1 MIRKILKFI
10 FDKIIQIWKILLK
23 KKYSTDSY
31 KEEKPK
37 PKPKPKKKYTKTIFP
52 YKDFMVGYVPWD
64 LHGFVIPFKDGSSW
78 NFKNFDN
85 AAELLAKHGIN
96 AIRLFA
102 YCLEDKNCF
111 VSLFHPLPKHKGK
124 FIFKYNS
131 QGILE
136 LNEEYKDEMHHR
148 LDCFHKRDIK
158 TIICLASGIKSPRYK
173 WTMWSRNYLNLSDDY
188 RRFFT
193 SQTVR
198 TIFKDYVRAIV
209 KEFDNPRVIWE
220 VINEPQGVNPN
231 ILDSWL
237 IDIINFMTKDL
248 RLPQKRIMIE
258 HIDSSIVLKWL
269 KRWKKVLY
277 SRHAVNTVWAFTRF
291 HQKGCEFQKY
301 FYGPY
306 GRRIISDSDGAS
318 TWDERLIG
326 RGLRGYS
333 WNPNFSRPASWDM
346 MSGLITD
353 YVAGGGGWIIMSAG
367 AWARKTDVPNM
378 SFWKHCAI
386 EGITREEARK
396 FGVDYKLNK
405 LPELKAIKMAVEKIM
420 EG

>member
-1 MIRKILKFI
+1 
-10 FDKIIQIWKILLK
+10 
-23 KKYSTDSY
+23 
-31 KEEKPK
+31 
-37 PKPKPKKKYTKTIFP
+37 
-52 YKDFMVGYVPWD
+52 
-64 LHGFVIPFKDGSSW
+64 
-78 NFKNFDN
+78 
-85 AAELLAKHGIN
+85 
-96 AIRLFA
+96 
-102 YCLEDKNCF
+102 
-111 VSLFHPLPKHKGK
+111 
-124 FIFKYNS
+124 
-131 QGILE
+131 
-136 LNEEYKDEMHHR
+136 MHHR

>member
-136 LNEEYKDEMHHR
+136 LN
-148 LDCFHKRDIK
+148 
-158 TIICLASGIKSPRYK
+158 
-173 WTMWSRNYLNLSDDY
+173 
-188 RRFFT
+188 
-193 SQTVR
+193 
-198 TIFKDYVRAIV
+198 
-209 KEFDNPRVIWE
+209 
-220 VINEPQGVNPN
+220 
-231 ILDSWL
+231 
-237 IDIINFMTKDL
+237 
-248 RLPQKRIMIE
+248 
-258 HIDSSIVLKWL
+258 
-269 KRWKKVLY
+269 
-277 SRHAVNTVWAFTRF
+277 
-291 HQKGCEFQKY
+291 
-301 FYGPY
+301 
-306 GRRIISDSDGAS
+306 
-318 TWDERLIG
+318 
-326 RGLRGYS
+326 
-333 WNPNFSRPASWDM
+333 
-346 MSGLITD
+346 
-353 YVAGGGGWIIMSAG
+353 
-367 AWARKTDVPNM
+367 
-378 SFWKHCAI
+378 
-386 EGITREEARK
+386 
-396 FGVDYKLNK
+396 
-405 LPELKAIKMAVEKIM
+405 
-420 EG
+420 